1 MLLKNGIKE
10 TFFPRL
16 FRNESNTSSHSWR
29 EFPVWIESKN
39 YRIFNNQLQI
49 QMVVVIVIVAT
60 DALCC
65 CCCCCCIN
73 RKHPNFFFIYLLSI
87 LCVRLLS
94 IYIFDFISTSIFYLS
109 IEVLG
114 NCALKAH
121 ACDLRVW
128 NEQRKKTKKTN
139 TNARFYKRII

>member
-1 MLLKNGIKE
+1 MMSLRMFILFSWQWIRKWWTLKLMPIWNIKMRELLFEEQSEVIVMRNLHWRFFFLDVFKTLKCCFWNWCERTEVKMLLNGIKE

-60 DALCC
+60 DA
-65 CCCCCCIN
+65 
-73 RKHPNFFFIYLLSI
+73 
-87 LCVRLLS
+87 
-94 IYIFDFISTSIFYLS
+94 
-109 IEVLG
+109 
-114 NCALKAH
+114 ALF
-121 ACDLRVW
+121 VVVY
-128 NEQRKKTKKTN
+128 QS
-139 TNARFYKRII
+139 